1 MNARQ
6 LLRPLTAI
14 SFLLLSA
21 SLLLASCGG
30 KGDEPHPN
38 PGNGNEQRLEVMDLR
53 YDVDMQASHPIDV
66 SFIATKG
73 FESNIY
79 RDGKLISQGNY
90 LGGDNPDRSVR
101 SLKTSFSHKG
111 SAFVFSVSM
120 DRHYDDDQPNS
131 INVDLSVKLYKN
143 SKLIQTF
150 AKRYIL
156 TKDDHSASAQFQ
168 LWGKPE

>member
-53 YDVDMQASHPIDV
+53 YDVDLQASYPIDV

-73 FESNIY
+73 FEPNIY

-90 LGGDNPDRSVR
+90 SGDTDKAVK
-101 SLKTSFSHKG
+101 SLSTSFSQKG
-111 SAFVFSVSM
+111 HTLVFGVLLYRS
-120 DRHYDDDQPNS
+120 DDDNQPSNTTV
-131 INVDLSVKLYKN
+131 NLLVKMYKN
-143 SKLIQTF
+143 NKLIQTF
-150 AKRYIL
+150 KKDYTLSEQDRSAK
-156 TKDDHSASAQFQ
+156 AEFQ

>member
-21 SLLLASCGG
+21 GLLLASCGG

-53 YDVDMQASHPIDV
+53 YDVDLQASYPIDV

-73 FESNIY
+73 FEPNIY

-90 LGGDNPDRSVR
+90 SGDTDKAVK
-101 SLKTSFSHKG
+101 SLSTSFSHKG
-111 SAFVFSVSM
+111 QTLVFGVLLYRS
-120 DRHYDDDQPNS
+120 DDDNQPSNTTV
-131 INVDLSVKLYKN
+131 NLLVKMYKN
-143 SKLIQTF
+143 NKLIQTF
-150 AKRYIL
+150 KRDYTLSEQDRSAK
-156 TKDDHSASAQFQ
+156 AEFQ